1 MGSYKMARC
10 SNNSKSTLV
19 INPNGV
25 LFGSGSH
32 SRPITMQQDPL
43 VDGPTDVESSSSSSI
58 RQESWALA
66 PWSESYTSNAASSG
80 DQTMIREPLPAD
92 SIPSPSTSPRQLPA
106 SQPSKLTRVTTLGSP
121 NLSASTTWENPDGGQ
136 VCFSP
141 LAHNSDATTSGSR
154 SLLRRIFDRPWVQPT
169 IALTKLLITLIAL
182 FVYSHRVFVMAEWTE
197 KNDMLQ
203 ACAQLARV

>member
-1 MGSYKMARC
+1 
-10 SNNSKSTLV
+10 
-19 INPNGV
+19 
-25 LFGSGSH
+25 
-32 SRPITMQQDPL
+32 MQKDPL
-43 VDGPTDVESSSSSSI
+43 VNGSTDVESSSSSSV

-66 PWSESYTSNAASSG
+66 PWSESHTSNAAPS

-106 SQPSKLTRVTTLGSP
+106 SQPSKLTRATALGSP
-121 NLSASTTWENPDGGQ
+121 NLSASSTWENPDGGQ

-141 LAHNSDATTSGSR
+141 LAHNPDATTSGSR

-169 IALTKLLITLIAL
+169 IGLTTLLITLIAL
-182 FVYSHRVFVMAEWTE
+182 FVYSHRAFVMAAWTE

-203 ACAQLARV
+203 ACAQLAQVCPSLEHSNLRGCR